1 LIKSYVDWNLKF
13 KGGKMIRK
21 LTLPLLVALGF
32 AAVGCEDYEAPDL
45 KNSGPTL
52 VVKGVQPDTVI
63 TGTFTL
69 KIKST
74 DDRYTNSLGIFLYNN
89 DEGKS
94 LEYGYGYP
102 KARINKTVV
111 DTTKTIDVV
120 ASRVVDGKYT
130 LVVESIDVQG
140 LSDKKEFPVTITAGA
155 TNVDTLTTSKVQIWS
170 STERNAA
177 CYFRIKEMKAYP
189 AGTLKNPAN
198 LNEIDIVVANIGGSI
213 QFLSQKATK
222 SILASEG
229 FTASDS
235 LGNSDVEFVATG
247 LTAVQ
252 LNAITTSTEIRK
264 VYNDLVA
271 AGANV
276 KNTISIVN
284 NGIYAAKTGKGV
296 YALFQTR
303 AISGKKI
310 IIKGYF
316 KRFYP

>member
-1 LIKSYVDWNLKF
+1 
-13 KGGKMIRK
+13 MIRK

-52 VVKGVQPDTVI
+52 VVRGVQPDTVI

-155 TNVDTLTTSKVQIWS
+155 TNVDTLTTFKVQIW
-170 STERNAA
+170 TKAA
-177 CYFRIKEMKAYP
+177 KNVSNYFRIKEMKPYSYA
-189 AGTLKNPAN
+189 TLKNPAN
-198 LNEIDIVVANIGGSI
+198 INEIDIVVANIGGANLL
-213 QFLSQKATK
+213 LSQKATK
-222 SILASEG
+222 DIDPNEG

-235 LGNSDVEFVATG
+235 LGTSDVEFVATS
-247 LTAVQ
+247 LSAVQ

-264 VYNDLVA
+264 VFNDLVT
-271 AGANV
+271 AGATV
-276 KNTISIVN
+276 KNSIAIVN

-303 AISGKKI
+303 AISGNKI
-310 IIKGYF
+310 VIKGYF